1 MLRFNMLEPLEIPRS
16 PLYDDLNQFNIIE
29 FYSPPSPFFINRF
42 RRPSIFLRSPI
53 RIGRHVAQ
61 EDLDEIKSDNN
72 NFIKEENIK
81 FDLYPLYINWKKI
94 ESKKIENYYF
104 NIFKLFGYFG
114 EAIYEILTKAIPKDD
129 NYYRS
134 NNFVN
139 ELNKLYKMKYK
150 KEEIENNN
158 LFKKLLEIKDDVIS
172 LIKNKIIIFKEIPIF
187 LIILKFYESF
197 YSSLKDK
204 NNAIESLKY
213 QFIILNYLKNDEY
226 EIIYKKYLQKF
237 RSTGFL
243 SQKIF
248 LDNKGEYIRQ
258 IKRNY
263 KMFT

>member
-1 MLRFNMLEPLEIPRS
+1 
-16 PLYDDLNQFNIIE
+16 
-29 FYSPPSPFFINRF
+29 
-42 RRPSIFLRSPI
+42 
-53 RIGRHVAQ
+53 VAQ

-158 LFKKLLEIKDDVIS
+158 LFKKLLEIKDDVFS
-172 LIKNKIIIFKEIPIF
+172 LIKNKIVIFKEIPIF

>member
-29 FYSPPSPFFINRF
+29 FYSPPSQFFINRF

-53 RIGRHVAQ
+53 RICRHVAQ

-172 LIKNKIIIFKEIPIF
+172 LIKNKIVIFKEIPIF

-237 RSTGFL
+237 RSTGFF